1 MKLFDLKVST
11 INRAIE
17 PLIDDDK
24 LKLKLFSVINELNR
38 LLESRD
44 DKYRSMRKAYIR
56 ELLEDKLKTDR
67 ELRLIVLRLRTEA
80 RKELLKAIEREQD
93 GLWIY
98 YLLMVELP
106 MATSQRNTLAH

>member
-1 MKLFDLKVST
+1 MNLFDLKVST

-24 LKLKLFSVINELNR
+24 LKLKLFSVIYELNR
-38 LLESRD
+38 LFESRE
-44 DKYRSMRKAYIR
+44 DKYKSMRKAYIR
-56 ELLEDKLKTDR
+56 EMLEDKLQTDR

-80 RKELLKAIEREQD
+80 RKELLKAIEREQE

-98 YLLMVELP
+98 YLLMIELP
-106 MATSQRNTLAH
+106 IASFQRNTLAY

>member
-1 MKLFDLKVST
+1 MNLFDLKVST

-24 LKLKLFSVINELNR
+24 LKLKLFNVINELNR

-44 DKYRSMRKAYIR
+44 YKNKAIHREYIR
-56 ELLEDKLKTDR
+56 AVLEDKLQTDR

-80 RKELLKAIEREQD
+80 RKEFLKAIEREQD

-98 YLLMVELP
+98 YLLMLELP
-106 MATSQRNTLAH
+106 LATSQRNKLAH